1 MVDIIVALIL
11 FLGRH
16 SLASRGYSETAI
28 ASLVLCFGV
37 GYLISSLMMMR
48 IVKPRLARFQ
58 MLLSLGGMVAVG
70 VFLANTQ
77 QLLTM
82 QVLYSLFPF
91 LASLFFNAFQIYMLG
106 VSNQDQRPLQTTI
119 GHFTFAWS
127 LGFALG
133 PFVSSQLVARFN
145 WSQVYYLAAFL
156 AGLVALL
163 LLVYRP
169 EKKQEKVPAV
179 STQKKPDQAE
189 TMIGSGT
196 QPDQAPTGFKGTNRN
211 LLIPAWMGLLFGLSV
226 WNVVLIYWPVQAVQW
241 QVPLN
246 LRSTTEFSTALAQGI
261 TALAL
266 TFVTGWVYKP
276 AWLAGL
282 GLIGVSGLV
291 FFSQQASVDVF
302 FIGAILYGVFLGSMY
317 SFAAYH
323 AMVEEEKAVKRVA
336 INETIIGSGFLIA
349 FPLSAFFH
357 SPGESFQ
364 QAYLMLAGF
373 LAIGL
378 VSQIILM
385 ASLLKGRVHR
395 EADRIQV

>member
-1 MVDIIVALIL
+1 MVDIIVALTL

-16 SLASRGYSETAI
+16 SLASRGYSESVI

-37 GYLISSLMMMR
+37 GYLVSSLMMMR
-48 IVKPRLARFQ
+48 IVRPHLVKVQ
-58 MLLSLGGMVAVG
+58 MLFALGGMVV
-70 VFLANTQ
+70 VSVLLANTA
-77 QLLTM
+77 QLLAM
-82 QVLYSLFPF
+82 QVLYSVFPF

-106 VSNQDQRPLQTTI
+106 VSNQDDRPLQSTV

-133 PFVSSQLVARFN
+133 PFLSSQLVAQFD
-145 WSQVYYLAAFL
+145 WAQVYYLAALL

-163 LLVYRP
+163 LLGYKPGKIPDEALPIHSAPVK
-169 EKKQEKVPAV
+169 ETGEQKV
-179 STQKKPDQAE
+179 QAQAGF
-189 TMIGSGT
+189 GSG
-196 QPDQAPTGFKGTNRN
+196 NRS
-211 LLIPAWMGLLFGLSV
+211 LVFPAWIGLLFGLSV

-241 QVPLN
+241 QVALN
-246 LRSTTEFSTALAQGI
+246 LRSTTEFSTAIAQGL

-266 TFVTGWVYKP
+266 TFMTGWIYKP
-276 AWLAGL
+276 VWMAGL
-282 GLIGVSGLV
+282 GLVGVSGLV
-291 FFSQQASVDVF
+291 YLGLQNTAGTF

-317 SFAAYH
+317 SFAAFH

-357 SPGESFQ
+357 SPGTSFQ

-373 LAIGL
+373 LALGL
-378 VSQIILM
+378 LAQIILM
-385 ASLLKGRVHR
+385 VGLLKGRLSR
-395 EADRIQV
+395 ESDRVRV